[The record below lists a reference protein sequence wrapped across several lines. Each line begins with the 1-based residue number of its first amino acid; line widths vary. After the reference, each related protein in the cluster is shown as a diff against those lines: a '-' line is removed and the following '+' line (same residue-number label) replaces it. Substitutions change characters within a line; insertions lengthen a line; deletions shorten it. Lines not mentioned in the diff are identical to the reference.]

1 LQHHGRMRV
10 ELNQPSACDW
20 LVVGARAQADFEA
33 GSSAAQWRWVQTVRR
48 PTDQYENLVL
58 YERRGGQRP

>member
-1 LQHHGRMRV
+1 MRV
-10 ELNQPSACDW
+10 ELSEASTCLW

-33 GSSAAQWRWVQTVRR
+33 TPQAMGWRRVQTVRR

-58 YERRGGQRP
+58 YERTENHRP